1 MHPTHP
7 GRRPWPT
14 VLLLVVT
21 ALLLALFAVVLVAP
35 PVGAHPLGGVE
46 SSNYQAR
53 VLAVRPPVPGL
64 TVEVVDAGSRLRL
77 VNTGPRDVVVL
88 GYQLEPWLRVGPR
101 GVFENSRSPTLQMA
115 GPRRADSPPPAAVD
129 PGAPASWRQVDAGQ
143 SVAWHDHRAHWEADE
158 PPTQVRRAPGSTHV
172 VIPQWTVKLRSGR
185 RLVDV
190 VGEVRW
196 LPGPSPLPWLAGA
209 ALLAMA
215 VVAVGRTRRWSD
227 ALAAALALVVA
238 LDLVQA
244 AGAWTAAQAPLA
256 GKLLSIGASAAGWVL
271 AGLAIRQLLRR
282 RVESGLFQ
290 LLLAAGLLTV
300 VGGLGDLGYLLR
312 SQLATTLPTWVVRA
326 AVTAKIGLGL
336 GALTAAAL
344 RLQRTLT
351 PQAED
356 RHDQGWTWVEAERG
370 GGSREPT
377 VRGWAADV
385 DSPAPATRGWAGG
398 GDSPA
403 RSIRG
408 LAMLPRRGP
417 QDPEGRV
424 KAARA
429 TVEAPAGATVEAG
442 GTLATVLPWP
452 GGRRADSFD
461 DLDDPDLPGGA

>member
-35 PVGAHPLGGVE
+35 PVGAHPLGGVQ

-64 TVEVVDAGSRLRL
+64 TVAVVDAGSRLRL

-129 PGAPASWRQVDAGQ
+129 PGAPTSWRQVDAGQ

-172 VIPQWTVKLRSGR
+172 VIPQWTVKLRSGG

-196 LPGPSPLPWLAGA
+196 VPGPSPLPWLAGA

-227 ALAAALALVVA
+227 ALVAALALVVGPGRGPGGRG
-238 LDLVQA
+238 LGGPPGRQA
-244 AGAWTAAQAPLA
+244 AVAR
-256 GKLLSIGASAAGWVL
+256 
-271 AGLAIRQLLRR
+271 GLGGR
-282 RVESGLFQ
+282 
-290 LLLAAGLLTV
+290 
-300 VGGLGDLGYLLR
+300 VGGG
-312 SQLATTLPTWVVRA
+312 RA
-326 AVTAKIGLGL
+326 GHPP
-336 GALTAAAL
+336 AAAPPG
-344 RLQRTLT
+344 R
-351 PQAED
+351 
-356 RHDQGWTWVEAERG
+356 ER
-370 GGSREPT
+370 P
-377 VRGWAADV
+377 V
-385 DSPAPATRGWAGG
+385 PAPARRRAAHRRGRPRGPGVPVPLPARQHPPRLGGPRRRHRQDRPRPRRPDRRRPAAPRHPGRPGRGGPGPARGRRPCGCGRPRAPRSGVGYAPPPGGLASGARGRRRPRPGGGWAGPG
-398 GDSPA
+398 HGAALAGRPSA
-403 RSIRG
+403 RQ
-408 LAMLPRRGP
+408 LRRS
-417 QDPEGRV
+417 R
-424 KAARA
+424 
-429 TVEAPAGATVEAG
+429 
-442 GTLATVLPWP
+442 
-452 GGRRADSFD
+452 
-461 DLDDPDLPGGA
+461 

>member
-14 VLLLVVT
+14 V
-21 ALLLALFAVVLVAP
+21 LLLALFAVVLVAP

-46 SSNYQAR
+46 PSNYQAR

-77 VNTGPRDVVVL
+77 VNTGHRDVVVL

-115 GPRRADSPPPAAVD
+115 GPRRADSPPRAAVD

-158 PPTQVRRAPGSTHV
+158 PPAQVRRAPGSTHV
-172 VIPQWTVKLRSGR
+172 VIPQWTVKLRAGG

-190 VGEVRW
+190 IGEVRW
-196 LPGPSPLPWLAGA
+196 VPGPSALPWLAGA
-209 ALLAMA
+209 VLLAMA

-271 AGLAIRQLLRR
+271 AGLAIRQLLRH

-351 PQAED
+351 PQVED
-356 RHDQGWTWVEAERG
+356 RHDQGWTWAEAERD
-370 GGSREPT
+370 
-377 VRGWAADV
+377 ADN
-385 DSPAPATRGWAGG
+385 
-398 GDSPA
+398 PA

-408 LAMLPRRGP
+408 LATLPHRGP

-429 TVEAPAGATVEAG
+429 PAEAPAGAPAEAG
-442 GTLATVLPWP
+442 GTLATLLPWP

>member
-14 VLLLVVT
+14 VLLVVVT
-21 ALLLALFAVVLVAP
+21 ALALALLAVVLIAP
-35 PVGAHPLGGVE
+35 PVGAHTLGGVE
-46 SSNYQAR
+46 PSNYQAR
-53 VLAVRPPVPGL
+53 LLAVRPPVPGL
-64 TVEVVDAGSRLRL
+64 TVEVVDAGTRLRL

-158 PPTQVRRAPGSTHV
+158 PPAQVRRAPGSTHV
-172 VIPQWTVKLRSGR
+172 VIPEWTVKLRTGG

-190 VGEVRW
+190 VGQVRW
-196 LPGPSPLPWLAGA
+196 VPGPSPLPWLAGA

-215 VVAVGRTRRWSD
+215 VVAVGRSRRWSD

-244 AGAWTAAQAPLA
+244 AGAWAAAAPVPLA
-256 GKLLSIGASAAGWVL
+256 GRLLSLGASAAGWVL
-271 AGLAIRQLLRR
+271 AGLAVRQLLRR

-300 VGGLGDLGYLLR
+300 LGGLGDLGYLLR
-312 SQLATTLPTWVVRA
+312 SQLATTLPAWIVRT

-344 RLQRTLT
+344 RLRRALV
-351 PQAED
+351 PQVED
-356 RHDQGWTWVEAERG
+356 RREPGWNWLEEAEEG
-370 GGSREPT
+370 
-377 VRGWAADV
+377 AV
-385 DSPAPATRGWAGG
+385 DSPVPAA
-398 GDSPA
+398 S
-403 RSIRG
+403 RS
-408 LAMLPRRGP
+408 ATLPHRGP
-417 QDPEGRV
+417 QDPQGRV
-424 KAARA
+424 KAARGPVRTA
-429 TVEAPAGATVEAG
+429 APGPAAAPAAAASAPASAEGG
-442 GTLATVLPWP
+442 GTLAVVLPWP
-452 GGRRADSFD
+452 GRRAGRVD

>member
-1 MHPTHP
+1 
-7 GRRPWPT
+7 
-14 VLLLVVT
+14 
-21 ALLLALFAVVLVAP
+21 
-35 PVGAHPLGGVE
+35 
-46 SSNYQAR
+46 
-53 VLAVRPPVPGL
+53 
-64 TVEVVDAGSRLRL
+64 
-77 VNTGPRDVVVL
+77 
-88 GYQLEPWLRVGPR
+88 
-101 GVFENSRSPTLQMA
+101 
-115 GPRRADSPPPAAVD
+115 
-129 PGAPASWRQVDAGQ
+129 
-143 SVAWHDHRAHWEADE
+143 
-158 PPTQVRRAPGSTHV
+158 
-172 VIPQWTVKLRSGR
+172 
-185 RLVDV
+185 
-190 VGEVRW
+190 
-196 LPGPSPLPWLAGA
+196 
-209 ALLAMA
+209 MA

-356 RHDQGWTWVEAERG
+356 RHDQGWTWAEAERD

-398 GDSPA
+398 VDSPA

-408 LAMLPRRGP
+408 LAPVG
-417 QDPEGRV
+417 
-424 KAARA
+424 A
-429 TVEAPAGATVEAG
+429 TVEAPADAPAEAG

>member
-7 GRRPWPT
+7 RRRPWPT
-14 VLLLVVT
+14 VLLLAVT
-21 ALLLALFAVVLVAP
+21 AVALALLAVVLVAP
-35 PVGAHPLGGVE
+35 PAGAHSLGGVE
-46 SSNYQAR
+46 PSNYRAR

-64 TVEVVDAGSRLRL
+64 TVEVVDAGTRLRL

-101 GVFENSRSPTLQMA
+101 GVFENSRSPSLQMA

-158 PPTQVRRAPGSTHV
+158 PPAQVRRAPGSTHV
-172 VIPQWTVKLRSGR
+172 VIPQWTVKLRAGG

-190 VGEVRW
+190 IGEVRW
-196 LPGPSPLPWLAGA
+196 VPGPSPLPWLAGA

-351 PQAED
+351 PQVED
-356 RHDQGWTWVEAERG
+356 RHDQGWTWAEAERDA
-370 GGSREPT
+370 GSRPPA

-385 DSPAPATRGWAGG
+385 DN
-398 GDSPA
+398 PA

-408 LAMLPRRGP
+408 LATLPHRGP

-429 TVEAPAGATVEAG
+429 PAEAPAGAPAEVPADAPAEAG
-442 GTLATVLPWP
+442 GTLATLLPWP

>member
-21 ALLLALFAVVLVAP
+21 TLLALFAVVLVAP

-46 SSNYQAR
+46 PSNYQAR

-101 GVFENSRSPTLQMA
+101 GVFENWRSPTLQMA

-129 PGAPASWRQVDAGQ
+129 PGAPASGRQVDAGQ

-158 PPTQVRRAPGSTHV
+158 PPAQVRRAPGSTHV
-172 VIPQWTVKLRSGR
+172 VIPQWTVKLRAGG

-190 VGEVRW
+190 IGEVRW
-196 LPGPSPLPWLAGA
+196 VPGPSPLPWLAGA

-215 VVAVGRTRRWSD
+215 VVAAGRTRRWSD

-271 AGLAIRQLLRR
+271 AGLAIRQLLRH

-290 LLLAAGLLTV
+290 LLLAAGLLIV

-351 PQAED
+351 PQVED
-356 RHDQGWTWVEAERG
+356 RHDQGWAWAEAEG
-370 GGSREPT
+370 D
-377 VRGWAADV
+377 ADN
-385 DSPAPATRGWAGG
+385 
-398 GDSPA
+398 PA

-408 LAMLPRRGP
+408 LATLPHRGSQP

-429 TVEAPAGATVEAG
+429 PAEAPAGAPAEAG
-442 GTLATVLPWP
+442 GTLATLLPWP